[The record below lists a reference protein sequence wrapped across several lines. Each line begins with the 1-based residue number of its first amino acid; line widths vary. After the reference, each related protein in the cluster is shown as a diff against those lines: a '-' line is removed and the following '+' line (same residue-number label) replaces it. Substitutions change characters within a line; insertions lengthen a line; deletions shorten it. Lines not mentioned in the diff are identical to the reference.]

1 MAVPTDPGGMTTRKR
16 RHIDVCLDDRVA
28 YSGVTTGL
36 ERYCLPYNA
45 LTQTSLAHIDLST
58 EFLGASLRAPILI
71 GAMTGGAELSG
82 TINRN
87 LAAAAQRL
95 GVGMMLG
102 SQRIML
108 DSALGE
114 EAASSFTVRGV
125 APDVLLFGNIGLSQ
139 LTVAAVDDIS
149 NALKRVGADVLAVH
163 ANPLQEAVQRNGDSD
178 FAGSI
183 DRLREVAGA
192 LEYPVLLK
200 EVGHGIGASA
210 VAELTGPS
218 GEPPVAAIDVAG
230 AGGTSWSRVEQ
241 LVRVRRAAL
250 SRLSRLGDTHS
261 TGDRGGAGGAAHYP
275 AGHLRRYSH
284 RHGRG
289 QSAGVGRR
297 RGRDRASAARCGD
310 RLFWRRNRLAAA
322 VHRRAGNLP
331 ARCRGGRSSGPA
343 RYRRDTDAVSTGDW
357 RPQLRRVNQ
366 AGSVCFVGL
375 LFTVARAVVDLAC
388 CATSSLSNFDIAAI
402 IAVNTR

>member
-1 MAVPTDPGGMTTRKR
+1 MTTRKR

-36 ERYCLPYNA
+36 EGYRLPYNA
-45 LTQTSLAHIDLST
+45 LTQTSLRHIDLST
-58 EFLGASLRAPILI
+58 QFLGASLQAPILI

-114 EAASSFTVRGV
+114 QAAASFTVRDV

-139 LTVAAVDDIS
+139 LTAAAVSDIS
-149 NALKRVGADVLAVH
+149 NALKRVEADVLAVH
-163 ANPLQEAVQRNGDSD
+163 TNPLQEAVQRDGDND
-178 FAGSI
+178 FSGSM
-183 DRLREVAGA
+183 DRLRDVAGA

-210 VAELTGPS
+210 VAELMGPS

-241 LVRVRRAAL
+241 LVRYGELRYPDLADWGIPTARAIVEVREALPTIPLVASGGIRTGMDAAKALALGADVVAVARPLL
-250 SRLSRLGDTHS
+250 SAAIESSDAVIDWLQRFIDELRICLH
-261 TGDRGGAGGAAHYP
+261 GAGAADLW
-275 AGHLRRYSH
+275 ALREI
-284 RHGRG
+284 
-289 QSAGVGRR
+289 GVT
-297 RGRDRASAARCGD
+297 
-310 RLFWRRNRLAAA
+310 
-322 VHRRAGNLP
+322 P
-331 ARCRGGRSSGPA
+331 TP
-343 RYRRDTDAVSTGDW
+343 
-357 RPQLRRVNQ
+357 
-366 AGSVCFVGL
+366 
-375 LFTVARAVVDLAC
+375 
-388 CATSSLSNFDIAAI
+388 
-402 IAVNTR
+402 